1 MWFMESSQTVIV
13 NGQIHGCLYYNH
25 THACMHAC
33 THARTHTICHMQSLC
48 VLKKKS
54 LKNQQNKITASMS
67 DQLLIL
73 PVYPDLNWQNTRN
86 YQLTW
91 ILYALNN
98 TPICMFLPVFIVTL
112 LGNNQLAVWFGLRRF
127 GDGSFAWTDNS
138 EVTFTNWDDGEPSGG
153 VVSSVSLLTWV

>member
-1 MWFMESSQTVIV
+1 
-13 NGQIHGCLYYNH
+13 
-25 THACMHAC
+25 
-33 THARTHTICHMQSLC
+33 
-48 VLKKKS
+48 
-54 LKNQQNKITASMS
+54 MS
-67 DQLLIL
+67 DQLLNL